1 METVCLKFYMPLE
14 LNGFYAE
21 SKKKKKKKKKKRKRK
36 KKKKKTHINI
46 IHATIFGTVYP
57 LFENKNLLFTVKGYM

>member
-1 METVCLKFYMPLE
+1 METVYLKFYMPLE
-14 LNGFYAE
+14 PNGFYAE
-21 SKKKKKKKKKKRKRK
+21 SKK